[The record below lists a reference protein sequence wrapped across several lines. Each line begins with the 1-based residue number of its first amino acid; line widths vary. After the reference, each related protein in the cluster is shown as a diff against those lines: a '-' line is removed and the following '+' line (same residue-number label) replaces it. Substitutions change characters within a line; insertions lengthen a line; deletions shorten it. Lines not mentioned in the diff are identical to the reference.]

1 MAKLVW
7 DTTGEHYYST
17 GVSDVILFVQKSDGT
32 YDTGVAWNG
41 VTSIE
46 ENPDGGDANDFYAD
60 NIKYLSLRAA
70 ENYGATINAYQSP
83 EEFDQCDGIASLLT
97 GVKIGQQV
105 RKPFGLVYKSL
116 LGNDTQGTDY
126 GYELHIIYNATCS
139 PSSKT
144 YETVNDSPEP
154 AELSWEIETVP
165 VNVKGFKPTSTI
177 VVNSTQIDSGKLKT
191 LIDTLYGVNADSSVA
206 PAIEESDPTLPNPD
220 DIVTLLGG
228 N

>member
-7 DTTGEHYYST
+7 DATGEHFYST
-17 GVSDVILFVQKSDGT
+17 GVSNVALFVQKQNGT
-32 YDTGVAWNG
+32 YDNGVAWSG

-83 EEFDQCDGIASLLT
+83 EEFDQCDGIATLLT

-154 AELSWEIETVP
+154 SELSWEIETVP
-165 VNVKGFKPTSTI
+165 VNVTGFKPTSTI
-177 VVNSTQIDSGKLKT
+177 VINSNEISADKLA
-191 LIDTLYGVNADSSVA
+191 LIENKLYGTETAEA
-206 PAIEESDPTLPNPD
+206 TLPSPD
-220 DIVTLLGG
+220 EIVTLLGG
-228 N
+228 NS

>member
-7 DTTGEHYYST
+7 DVTGEHYYST

-32 YDTGVAWNG
+32 YDKGVAWNG

-46 ENPDGGDANDFYAD
+46 ESPDGGDANDFYAD

-177 VVNSTQIDSGKLKT
+177 VVNSTQIDPGKLKT
-191 LIDTLYGVNADSSVA
+191 LVDTLYGVDADSSVT
-206 PAIEESDPTLPNPD
+206 PAIEESDPTLPSPD
-220 DIVTLLGG
+220 GIVTLLGG

>member
-116 LGNDTQGTDY
+116 IGNDTQGTDY

-144 YETVNDSPEP
+144 YESVNDSPEP
-154 AELSWEIETVP
+154 AELSWELSTTP
-165 VNVKGFKPTSTI
+165 VNVTGYKPTSTI
-177 VVNSTQIDSGKLKT
+177 VVDSTTIDSGKLTT
-191 LIDTLYGVNADSSVA
+191 LINKLYGTDGDSTTT
-206 PAIEESDPTLPNPD
+206 PPTEGTDPTLPSPD

>member
-1 MAKLVW
+1 MARLVW
-7 DTTGEHYYST
+7 DNTGEHFYST

-32 YDTGVAWNG
+32 YDVGVAWNG

-46 ENPDGGDANDFYAD
+46 ESPDGGDANDFYAD

-83 EEFDQCDGIASLLT
+83 EEFDQCDGIASLLQ

-116 LGNDTQGTDY
+116 IGNDTQGTDY

-144 YETVNDSPEP
+144 YESVNDSPEP

-165 VNVKGFKPTSTI
+165 VNVTGYKPTSTI
-177 VVNSTQIDSGKLKT
+177 VVNSVELASAKLTT
-191 LIDTLYGVNADSSVA
+191 LINTLYGTDGSGND
-206 PAIEESDPTLPNPD
+206 PGTDPTLPSPD
-220 DIVTLLGG
+220 EIVTLLGG